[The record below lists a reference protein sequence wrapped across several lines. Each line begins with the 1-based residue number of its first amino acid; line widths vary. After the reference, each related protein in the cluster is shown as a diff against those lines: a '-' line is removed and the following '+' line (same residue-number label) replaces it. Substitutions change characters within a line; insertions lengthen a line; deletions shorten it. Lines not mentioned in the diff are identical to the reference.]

1 MYVSNSNI
9 SFPISMSV
17 AYSAQI
23 AFGGNGTRDES
34 PAISSL
40 TATGLNVVH
49 SAQHNA
55 NFGLY
60 WTVIGKA

>member
-1 MYVSNSNI
+1 MYASNSNI
-9 SFPISMSV
+9 GFPISMSV
-17 AYSAQI
+17 AYNAQI
-23 AFGGNGTRDES
+23 SFGGTGTRDES

-40 TATGLNVVH
+40 TATGLKVVH
-49 SAQHNA
+49 SAQSNA